1 MNRIQ
6 TIAADIAMICTLD
19 VRDQKQEL
27 AVSWRDSWSERGL
40 ERIEKV
46 EERRSYP
53 NSIVRCISSALNR
66 RNFWAASG
74 RKAESVRE
82 GGGGGTRGVLL

>member
-27 AVSWRDSWSERGL
+27 AELWRDSWSERG
-40 ERIEKV
+40 
-46 EERRSYP
+46 
-53 NSIVRCISSALNR
+53 
-66 RNFWAASG
+66 
-74 RKAESVRE
+74 
-82 GGGGGTRGVLL
+82 